1 MVRRMDRRP
10 LAVTSAGDAGSD
22 GIDTMLA
29 GYPSLNISLA
39 DRTIKPTGSLDEKLD
54 GFQSLVYLEN
64 GEERSLVSRNGNTF
78 ASFCDLAGR
87 EFPQLTNLIYF
98 SFRFALMFS
107 TKHFGQ
113 KPTS

>member
-1 MVRRMDRRP
+1 MYIDIIHYRSHIIRCARLHRERRP
-10 LAVTSAGDAGSD
+10 RVPQWEHL
-22 GIDTMLA
+22 
-29 GYPSLNISLA
+29 
-39 DRTIKPTGSLDEKLD
+39 
-54 GFQSLVYLEN
+54 
-64 GEERSLVSRNGNTF
+64 

-98 SFRFALMFS
+98 SFRFALVFS